1 MLRAKSDLL
10 AMQAQSVFFQER
22 YEAAE
27 KQLKEALK
35 AKREAEERLYSD
47 KRFFGEEYW

>member
-35 AKREAEERLYSD
+35 AKREAEDRLYRD
-47 KRFFGEEYW
+47 NKFICEEHW